1 MDDVAAASKQNGFCN
16 DNQVCLFQDVVRHV
30 LSRDDDGGE
39 GDDEQ
44 IVLLSEA
51 FFELAN
57 AKWVGYRL
65 PTSQPSIP
73 SPTAYPSSDV
83 IVRVN
88 QDTSVTSEYDDDI
101 GSNGGKHSGKIV
113 WEASF
118 VLMQFLLERRPQLG
132 RTLEIGSGCVLK
144 RSVAANCQLS
154 PLFTGKFLS
163 SFALPTCTGVDFW
176 D

>member
-16 DNQVCLFQDVVRHV
+16 DNQVCIFQDVVRHV
-30 LSRDDDGGE
+30 LSRDDGGE
-39 GDDEQ
+39 GDNEQ

-65 PTSQPSIP
+65 PTAQPSTA
-73 SPTAYPSSDV
+73 SPTANPSSDV

-88 QDTSVTSEYDDDI
+88 QDTSVTSEDDDDI

-132 RTLEIGSGCVLK
+132 RPLEIGSG
-144 RSVAANCQLS
+144 
-154 PLFTGKFLS
+154 
-163 SFALPTCTGVDFW
+163 
-176 D
+176 